1 MWDDL
6 MDNPVLKA
14 IRERRSISA
23 FFPSELE
30 KETLWQMLD
39 AGRWA
44 PSWINSQPWRF
55 IVVTDSELKR
65 KIGAIG
71 NRKTVFSK
79 PSWMDD
85 AAVVIVVTVDPEKD
99 PNHYVE
105 DGAIAAQNIALA
117 AHSLGYASFYLGIYE
132 TKNETDGKTAEDEVK
147 ALLQIPEKIRI
158 IAILPIGVP
167 ERIKKSSRQDLT
179 DVVYYEKFGTT
190 SDSS

>member
-1 MWDDL
+1 

-14 IRERRSISA
+14 IRERRSIFA

-71 NRKTVFSK
+71 NRKTFFSK

-132 TKNETDGKTAEDEVK
+132 TKNENDGKTAEDDVK

-167 ERIKKSSRQDLT
+167 EKIKKSSRQDLT
-179 DVVYYEKFGTT
+179 DVVYYDKFGNTL
-190 SDSS
+190 DSS

>member
-1 MWDDL
+1 MKQGLLSGKATNMWDDL

-14 IRERRSISA
+14 IRERRNIFA

-71 NRKTVFSK
+71 NRKTFFSK
-79 PSWMDD
+79 PSWMED
-85 AAVVIVVTVDPEKD
+85 AAVVIVVTVDPKKD
-99 PNHYVE
+99 R
-105 DGAIAAQNIALA
+105 
-117 AHSLGYASFYLGIYE
+117 GI
-132 TKNETDGKTAEDEVK
+132 
-147 ALLQIPEKIRI
+147 
-158 IAILPIGVP
+158 
-167 ERIKKSSRQDLT
+167 
-179 DVVYYEKFGTT
+179 
-190 SDSS
+190 